1 DQRRYVLCRPEQ
13 AQAAGDVE
21 KRFIEREAFHQRCYP
36 AEYGKHLVRNRLVPG
51 HAHRDANQ
59 VRAAPLG
66 FPHRHRGAYAKFPCL
81 VACCGHDSAYVAAH
95 HNRLAAQFR
104 PVPLLHGRVKGI
116 HVDMQYL
123 SMPRCLLVLAARCHR
138 TLSMINRASRRSVP
152 QSRPT
157 PSSDERASSSRP
169 LHRAFA
175 SSRPNNAGQFALR
188 RNWSAPAFFPITSV
202 SPSTSRI
209 ACFIWS
215 AEPMLR
221 AKQSSDG
228 RLCTD
233 RSVARQHAEMTH
245 ACMSA
250 PVFTASICSSSAR
263 DSDVPSDDRSIDWPP
278 VMPREP
284 QALASS

>member
-1 DQRRYVLCRPEQ
+1 
-13 AQAAGDVE
+13 
-21 KRFIEREAFHQRCYP
+21 
-36 AEYGKHLVRNRLVPG
+36 LVRNRLVPG

-152 QSRPT
+152 QSRPM
-157 PSSDERASSSRP
+157 PSTDEVASSSS
-169 LHRAFA
+169 LLLLAL
-175 SSRPNNAGQFALR
+175 SGSRPKNAGEVALR
-188 RNWSAPAFFPITSV
+188 GYGSAPAFFAFTTV
-202 SPSTSRI
+202 EPST
-209 ACFIWS
+209 
-215 AEPMLR
+215 
-221 AKQSSDG
+221 
-228 RLCTD
+228 
-233 RSVARQHAEMTH
+233 
-245 ACMSA
+245 
-250 PVFTASICSSSAR
+250 
-263 DSDVPSDDRSIDWPP
+263 
-278 VMPREP
+278 
-284 QALASS
+284 